1 MKRWEFCM
9 DLSDYHFGRLL
20 IVTLVTCT
28 ALVGCGAG
36 NGEGLDDNGRPVGE
50 GGADTPPLA
59 PTFSSIQANIF
70 TPDCTVCH
78 AGANAPL
85 GLRLDEV
92 NSFGMLVGI
101 PSVQVPGLLHVDPGA
116 PDLSYLIHKLEGT
129 AAIGGQMPLN
139 APALPQSTIDFVRQ
153 WITDGAMPDMPTTPP
168 INPVRV
174 VSLSPPPDSTLDSL
188 PPSVIA
194 IFDREPDASTVNDL
208 TFIVERSGGDGS
220 FTEGNEV
227 PITAASVS
235 VPLNNPT
242 SAVFDLTGVAPV
254 EDTYRV
260 RLLGSGPSII
270 QDIDA
275 NGLDGEFSGVFP
287 SGNGAQGGDFIAM
300 FEIAGIQPTLE
311 SIQNNVFTPIC
322 SACHSGP
329 TSGMESDLPSGM
341 DLSDVTASFN
351 SLVNVASLEVP
362 ALFRVDPGDPD
373 NSYLIHKLEGTQAV
387 GAQMPDG
394 GPFLPQDTID
404 VIRDWIQQGASW

>member
-1 MKRWEFCM
+1 MKRRAFCM
-9 DLSDYHFGRLL
+9 NPSDYQFGRLL
-20 IVTLVTCT
+20 IVTLVAST

-36 NGEGLDDNGRPVGE
+36 NGAGLDGNGRPVGE
-50 GGADTPPLA
+50 GGADPPPLA
-59 PTFSSIQANIF
+59 PTFSSIQANVF
-70 TPDCTVCH
+70 TPECTICH

-101 PSVQVPGLLHVDPGA
+101 PSFQVSGLLRVDPDD
-116 PDLSYLIHKLEGT
+116 PDQSYLIQKLEGT
-129 AAIGGQMPLN
+129 AGIGGQMPLN
-139 APALPQSTIDFVRQ
+139 APALPQSTIAFVRQ
-153 WITDGAMPDMPTTPP
+153 WITEGATLDTPSSTAP
-168 INPVRV
+168 IRL
-174 VSLSPPPDSTLDSL
+174 VSLSPLPDSTLDSL

-208 TFIVERSGGDGS
+208 TVIVERSGGDGS

-227 PITAASVS
+227 PITAASVT
-235 VPLNNPT
+235 VPLTNPT
-242 SAVFDLTGVAPV
+242 SAVFDLSGVAPV
-254 EDTYRV
+254 EDIYRV
-260 RLLGSGPSII
+260 RLFGTGPSII

-275 NGLDGEFSGVFP
+275 NALDGEFGGSFP
-287 SGNGAQGGDFIAM
+287 SGDGTQGGDFIAM

-322 SACHSGP
+322 SACHTGP
-329 TSGMESDLPSGM
+329 VSGMESDLPSGM

-351 SLVNVASLEVP
+351 NLVNVASLEVP
-362 ALFRVDPGDPD
+362 ALLRVDPGDPD

-394 GPFLPQDTID
+394 GPFLPQETID